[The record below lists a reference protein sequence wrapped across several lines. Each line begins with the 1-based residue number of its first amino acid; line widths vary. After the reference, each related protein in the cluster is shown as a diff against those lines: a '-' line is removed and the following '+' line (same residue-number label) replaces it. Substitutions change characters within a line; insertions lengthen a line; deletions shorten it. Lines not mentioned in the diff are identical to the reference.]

1 MKGLDLKS
9 VEIFI
14 SYAPEDEDLRKKL
27 VTHLSSLNRQG
38 LANVWHDQKI
48 ALRFRKQ
55 AEIDRHLN
63 TAQIILLL
71 ISADFLASDYC
82 YSVEMQQALKR
93 HNRQDACVIPI
104 ILRPVYWQ
112 GTPIDHL
119 LMLPRDAHP
128 VTAYPDQDQAMLEI
142 VMGIAKVAR
151 ETFLHDIDIPTS
163 PHNSSSRPVPLASM
177 YIPSQVGNRGVA
189 AFLLNGQE
197 HVLHYTRIDSIR
209 KFLDQRNFGRLKNQ
223 TILLTYNQHDLLE
236 EEVPELAPTKTILK
250 QHKFQIEGVDCLFTF
265 KMLAWT
271 GIMSIRIEV
280 GGVTVFSH

>member
-1 MKGLDLKS
+1 MKR

-48 ALRFRKQ
+48 ALGFQKQ
-55 AEIDRHLN
+55 AEIDTHLN

-142 VMGIAKVAR
+142 VMSIAKVAR
-151 ETFLHDIDIPTS
+151 EEFLHDIDISPP
-163 PHNSSSRPVPLASM
+163 PHNSSPKPIPLASM
-177 YIPSQVGNRGVA
+177 YIPSPVGNRGVA
-189 AFLLNGQE
+189 SFLFNGQK
-197 HVLHYTRIDSIR
+197 HVLHYTRIDSIE
-209 KFLDQRNFGRLKNQ
+209 NF
-223 TILLTYNQHDLLE
+223 
-236 EEVPELAPTKTILK
+236 
-250 QHKFQIEGVDCLFTF
+250 
-265 KMLAWT
+265 
-271 GIMSIRIEV
+271 
-280 GGVTVFSH
+280 